1 MEREIIFSNDVK
13 VFLTDLVDILY
24 SKNYFGFEEDAKSYV
39 QEIIFYIM
47 NFDFQVNI
55 YETPENFKKFGR
67 KFFKYKANNNTSW
80 YIFFDQKEHKFLIN
94 HITNNHSQDFPD
106 LL

>member
-1 MEREIIFSNDVK
+1 MEREIIFSNGIK
-13 VFLTDLVDILY
+13 VFLTDLVDVLY

-39 QEIIFYIM
+39 QEIVLYIL

-67 KFFKYKANNNTSW
+67 KFLGIKQTTIRLGIYFSIRKK
-80 YIFFDQKEHKFLIN
+80 IN
-94 HITNNHSQDFPD
+94 F
-106 LL
+106 